1 MSRKITLLLLA
12 FITVFTLHANN
23 IEVNNITLTNQNT
36 GAETTVIQFDLAWEN
51 SWRISVGPSNYD
63 AAWVFAKYRVGGGPW
78 RHATLAGPGTIPAGA
93 AIDVED
99 NAGAFVY
106 RAADGNGDLAFT
118 NVQLVWDYGED
129 NVDPAAVVDVQVFAV
144 EMVYVP
150 EGEFQLGTGP
160 ERSDGSSD
168 EQYEFRQR
176 RQIFGTFTG
185 LFPYPVTSENAI
197 RISDAV
203 GDLYYD
209 APFSSA
215 GDQSGPVPAAF
226 PKGFAAFYCM
236 KYEISQAQYVAF
248 FNTLTDQQKT
258 EIDITVAKGTDELA
272 NRNGVSWP
280 DFGNAT
286 TSHPDVACGYLS
298 DDVLYAY
305 LDWSALRPMTELEF
319 EKACRGPVD
328 PVADEFAWGN
338 NSRNTA
344 EYQLTNAGQPNEL
357 ITNPATGAG
366 NFLDSQGGSDLGG
379 PVRCGI
385 FAASAV
391 NATREETGGT
401 FYGIME
407 LSGNL
412 FERLISIGAPDFR
425 SFEGTHGNGS
435 LTAAGAANVSTWPIG
450 STRTA
455 FRGGSY
461 LNSSA
466 FMRVSDRSVSVDAA
480 TNGNTRLGGRGVRT
494 AN

>member
-1 MSRKITLLLLA
+1 MKHALLLCLSL
-12 FITVFTLHANN
+12 FTASLLQANN
-23 IEVNNITLTNQNT
+23 IQVSNVALTDEDA
-36 GAETTVIQFDLAWEN
+36 GAGTTQIQFDLSWEN

-78 RHATLAGPGTIPAGA
+78 RHATLAGAGTLPAGA
-93 AIDVED
+93 AVDIED

-106 RAADGNGDLAFT
+106 RDTDGNGDLAFT
-118 NVQLVWDYGED
+118 NVQLVWDYGDD
-129 NVDPAAVVDVQVFAV
+129 NVDPASVVDVQVFAI

-160 ERSDGSSD
+160 ERADGSSD
-168 EQYEFRQR
+168 ELYEFRQR
-176 RQIFGTFTG
+176 RVLFGSFTG
-185 LFPYPVTSENAI
+185 FFPYPVTSENQIAV
-197 RISDAV
+197 SDAV
-203 GDLYYD
+203 GDLYYE
-209 APFSSA
+209 APFINA

-248 FNTLTDQQKT
+248 FNTLTDAQKT
-258 EIDITVAKGTDELA
+258 ANDITLAKGTDEVV

-280 DFGNAT
+280 DVGNAT
-286 TSHPDVACGYLS
+286 TSRPDVACNFIS
-298 DDVLYAY
+298 ASVLYAY
-305 LDWSALRPMTELEF
+305 LDWSALRSMTELEF

-328 PVADEFAWGN
+328 PVADELAWGN
-338 NSRNTA
+338 TTRNTE
-344 EYQLTNAGQPNEL
+344 EYQLSNAGQPNEM

-366 NFLDSQGGSDLGG
+366 NFLDSPGGRDIEG

-412 FERLISIGAPDFR
+412 FERLISIGEPEFR
-425 SFEGTHGNGS
+425 AFDGTHGDGL
-435 LTAAGAANVSTWPIG
+435 LTSAGAANVSTWPVNY
-450 STRTA
+450 TRTA

-461 LNSSA
+461 LNSFN
-466 FMRVSDRSVSVDAA
+466 FMRVSDRAVSSDAA
-480 TNGNTRLGGRGVRT
+480 IDGNQRLGGRGVRT